1 MADAFLNKMCGKW
14 NHFNPVVPDGFFD
27 FCRESVQYE
36 GFYKNI
42 KKSRTSTIT
51 CTYCHHTYPT
61 LQAIDMQY
69 VTVDGKLDHGMAT
82 CPHCQHRL
90 LITKAHPSK
99 VLWQKGDC
107 YAALHATI
115 NGIECYRIFHNYIWR
130 DLRKEDTSRYN
141 GERWHECLRLWHG
154 PEGERVSTLGYRIG
168 YYEAKYNIESYL
180 TKLDESDYRVFALA
194 SQTDQIGKYK
204 VYPEMQVIDN
214 RQDPH
219 LPIIKACL
227 SQLKTRAIL
236 HRVISRC
243 FDTPMIETLVK
254 SGQLRAAAF
263 LSNVSFERGA
273 FAETEYVHDWVPG
286 NHYLTSIAVHHIS
299 YKAVVDAFKV
309 ANRHGYRFDDPVMYT
324 EYLDEL
330 FRLGLDLHSPK
341 YLCPDDLIRAHD
353 KTGQRLERKD
363 AARILRLETY
373 NQERDQREQQY
384 RQQREEA
391 QARFEAQ
398 LEAERLKREER
409 ERQIIALY
417 PIEKRP
423 FFGIRFESKNLSFH
437 VLQSVDEFKEEAAD
451 MGHCVYRMG
460 YYKKK
465 NSVIISAR
473 SRKDNTRISTIE
485 LGFDS
490 TGSVTILQ
498 NRGHKNVVPPHYKEA
513 QSALQKHFNDFSAAY
528 KIFLQEEQERI
539 DALAATKSKKSAAS
553 KSQQVAAAV

>member
-1 MADAFLNKMCGKW
+1 MNTDFVSEVVMADAFLNQMSGKW

-36 GFYKNI
+36 GFYKNV

-82 CPHCQHRL
+82 CPHCQHRI

-168 YYEAKYNIESYL
+168 YYEARYNIESYL

-236 HRVISRC
+236 HRVIHRC

-273 FAETEYVHDWVPG
+273 FAETEFVNDWVPG
-286 NHYLTSIAVHHIS
+286 NRYLTQIRVSHIP
-299 YKAVVDAFKV
+299 YKSVVDAFKV
-309 ANRHGYRFDDPVMYT
+309 ANRHGYSFDDPVMYT

-341 YLCPDDLIRAHD
+341 YLCPDNLREAHSITGHRLDKKVEARVRRVNQYHQDRAAID
-353 KTGQRLERKD
+353 EAYRARWQAEQLERDK
-363 AARILRLETY
+363 E
-373 NQERDQREQQY
+373 
-384 RQQREEA
+384 
-391 QARFEAQ
+391 
-398 LEAERLKREER
+398 
-409 ERQIIALY
+409 IASLY

-423 FFGIRFESKNLSFH
+423 FLGIRFESKNLSFH
-437 VLQSVDEFKEEAAD
+437 VLQSVDEFKEEANAMD
-451 MGHCVYRMG
+451 HCVFRCG

-465 NSVIISAR
+465 QSVILSAR
-473 SRKDNTRISTIE
+473 LLSDNTRISTIE
-485 LGFDS
+485 LGFS
-490 TGSVTILQ
+490 GAGEVHILQ
-498 NRGHKNVVPPHYKEA
+498 NRGVSNEVPPYYKES
-513 QSALQKHFNDFSAAY
+513 QQTLQRHFPEFSAAY

-553 KSQQVAAAV
+553 KSQQVAVAV